1 MHVSSLIVASLI
13 LLGFMV
19 PHTMTRSVF
28 DFDYDIIDF
37 YTNYKSTNTQIKSL
51 QTVNRSTFTVRLFEN
66 VSFQDFFL
74 FPPTSTD
81 WYDYRSAEGISIQV
95 IEGAM
100 SKCDRFDAFIYP
112 YPARFKM
119 VYDNQNTFV
128 LRARSWQDPIKPPR
142 GEIWS
147 LADLRLVLQNITF
160 TSCIDG
166 PPKRRF
172 DWSLIF
178 AESHFV
184 PQTFSYLTL
193 TSSIQRRFIN
203 FTSHCHQST
212 PCTYRVGIWLNRSV
226 YESHIKRLNVTSFSE
241 GIWNGS
247 HWTAPWDNTS
257 VLDTTL
263 FGGKAAIPTDDFIGT
278 PHLYLNTNLSY
289 TIVDDTYES
298 TTWCILRVKATV
310 NCGAVYGNIT
320 LNISD
325 FISLSTVAKVSPQR
339 QPSVTL
345 QRTTTAV
352 SIQSFATHNSMTTMQ
367 TVVSIYAWKC
377 HEVTKGTN
385 IPWILSPPLMFGTI
399 DDESESFSGI
409 VFNACVVVAVTVIQF
424 VILLMTKY
432 YDKLQQQ
439 DLQQSIIL
447 SKCRFPNYTAWFS
460 QRLYTGSM
468 FFLGRYLGGGDG
480 GDSDIGMSFFVVFLC
495 LVTIMPYVW
504 TTVYCKWYVHYEY
517 TPCIHGDGWWG
528 ALFLPR
534 GVWPTYAVEAFGSPL
549 DDFDVN
555 KHHMGLMQLVMVSML
570 SFVPG
575 WQPQGEV
582 CYACSITL
590 FVCCIGCSIA
600 EYRSYTFR
608 VRMLSYT
615 NMASVVC
622 QGICILLVMLD
633 EIAAKEVMLVLVNI
647 IIVAELC
654 AYWFSAYWEYRFIR
668 HEETENCTT
677 THENPSFSNEKE
689 LSFIE
694 ATTQNDNDVLL
705 FRSNS
710 IKQTLSGQTNPEL

>member
-37 YTNYKSTNTQIKSL
+37 YTNYNSTSTQIKSL
-51 QTVNRSTFTVRLFEN
+51 QTVNRSSNTFTVRLFEN
-66 VSFQDFFL
+66 VTFQDFFL

-81 WYDYRSAEGISIQV
+81 WYDYRSAEGITIQV

-278 PHLYLNTNLSY
+278 PHLYLNANLSY
-289 TIVDDTYES
+289 TVVGND
-298 TTWCILRVKATV
+298 VQATPLCLGRMK
-310 NCGAVYGNIT
+310 NNSRCGAVYGNMT
-320 LNISD
+320 LIEVPIPLTSIPSYPPPVKNTTEPNASYAFTSEPKRNISLP
-325 FISLSTVAKVSPQR
+325 IHSQSLPNIIDQTAN
-339 QPSVTL
+339 
-345 QRTTTAV
+345 AV
-352 SIQSFATHNSMTTMQ
+352 SIQSLPSHNSMTTMQ

-377 HEVTKGTN
+377 HEVTEGTN
-385 IPWILSPPLMFGTI
+385 VPWILSPPLLIGSMS
-399 DDESESFSGI
+399 DRSQSFSGI
-409 VFNACVVVAVTVIQF
+409 VFNACVVVSVAVIQF

-439 DLQQSIIL
+439 DLQHSIIL

-468 FFLGRYLGGGDG
+468 FFL
-480 GDSDIGMSFFVVFLC
+480 
-495 LVTIMPYVW
+495 
-504 TTVYCKWYVHYEY
+504 
-517 TPCIHGDGWWG
+517 
-528 ALFLPR
+528 
-534 GVWPTYAVEAFGSPL
+534 
-549 DDFDVN
+549 
-555 KHHMGLMQLVMVSML
+555 
-570 SFVPG
+570 
-575 WQPQGEV
+575 
-582 CYACSITL
+582 
-590 FVCCIGCSIA
+590 
-600 EYRSYTFR
+600 
-608 VRMLSYT
+608 
-615 NMASVVC
+615 
-622 QGICILLVMLD
+622 
-633 EIAAKEVMLVLVNI
+633 
-647 IIVAELC
+647 
-654 AYWFSAYWEYRFIR
+654 
-668 HEETENCTT
+668 
-677 THENPSFSNEKE
+677 
-689 LSFIE
+689 
-694 ATTQNDNDVLL
+694 
-705 FRSNS
+705 
-710 IKQTLSGQTNPEL
+710 